1 MDAIELLK
9 KDHAKV
15 TELFQR
21 FNGGGGLTG
30 MVRRVTGSVPE
41 RQRRQAADQVCREL
55 DVHAQIEE
63 EVFYPGVRAL
73 NDDKLNKMLTE
84 AFQEH
89 ATVKRQVATIRN
101 GIGRDP
107 DLQEKMNEL
116 QSCVDHHVREEEN
129 EMFPRVELLMDE
141 PRRSELGREL
151 QARKA
156 QASPTRRAPTRAAS
170 ARTGRTRT
178 ATSTTRRRR
187 TAGRATPATKRAR
200 TRAAAR
206 SKARKRTKTA
216 ARGRSRSRRR

>member
-9 KDHAKV
+9 NDHAKV
-15 TELFQR
+15 TELFKR

-30 MVRRVTGSVPE
+30 MVKRVTGNVPE
-41 RQRRQAADQVCREL
+41 RQRRQAADQICREL

-73 NDDKLNKMLTE
+73 DDDKLNKMLTE

-129 EMFPRVELLMDE
+129 EMFPRIEELMDE

-151 QARKA
+151 QARKSEV
-156 QASPTRRAPTRAAS
+156 SPTRRAPKRATP
-170 ARTGRTRT
+170 RTSRTRT
-178 ATSTTRRRR
+178 ATTAARRRR
-187 TAGRATPATKRAR
+187 TSARATPATKRAR
-200 TRAAAR
+200 TRSAAR

-216 ARGRSRSRRR
+216 AARGRARSRRR